1 MRQFE
6 VVAKSKDSSVTS
18 LLVRGGALLLAL
30 PYISVRYPVIFP
42 LGLYAFLI
50 PFDNVMWL
58 NVGGT
63 VTRYL
68 GILVIV
74 AFGANR
80 IVVAKGRLLKP
91 SHVVWGWA
99 TFLALAGLSTL
110 WAVAPHETLSSL
122 FTITGLFLIYFLV
135 GVYPFTER
143 DYSLLTK
150 LIITGSTIAAIYV
163 LVSHLRG
170 ITFPHSVRASLIL
183 GAGRTTDP
191 NHLAASLILPLLLSF
206 EWNVES
212 RGVQKM
218 LALASA
224 VVIASGIFL
233 TGSRGG
239 MLGAAIA
246 LLVFF
251 WRIRHRVRLRSITA
265 TFLSA
270 VLLAGLILSFIP
282 APHQFIARL
291 NPETLIESGGVH
303 RFYIWR
309 VGFKAFLYR
318 PLDGYGYNNFPYAYE
333 LFRDVVPGNYLP
345 YRAAHNIYL
354 QTFAELGLI
363 GGLLLL
369 FIVWQH
375 WRLVRRL
382 ARRNR
387 LAIPLE
393 AAFAGVM
400 VTSATLG
407 TLNYK
412 YFWLLFTL
420 VVLRAAIQR
429 QTMVSQSPRRVDK
442 EPEVMVTEKSFW

>member
-1 MRQFE
+1 MNMNRRMKA
-6 VVAKSKDSSVTS
+6 VAKSKDSLVTRF
-18 LLVRGGALLLAL
+18 LLNGGASLLAL
-30 PYISVRYPVIFP
+30 PYVSIKYLAIFP

-50 PFDNVMWL
+50 PFDNALWL
-58 NVGGT
+58 NIGGT

-80 IVVAKGRLLKP
+80 IVLAKGRLLRP
-91 SHVVWGWA
+91 PHVAWGWA
-99 TFLALAGLSTL
+99 MFLSLAVLSTL

-122 FTITGLFLIYFLV
+122 FTITGLFFIYFLA
-135 GVYPFTER
+135 GTYPCTEEE
-143 DYSLLTK
+143 YSLLTK
-150 LIITGSTIAAIYV
+150 LIITGGAIAAIYV
-163 LVSHLRG
+163 LVSYLRG
-170 ITFPHSVRASLIL
+170 ITWQHSIRASLIL
-183 GAGRTTDP
+183 GEGRTTDP

-206 EWNVES
+206 EWSVES

-224 VVIASGIFL
+224 AVILLAILL

-239 MLGAAIA
+239 LLGTAIA

-251 WRIRHRVRLRSITA
+251 WRIRHQVRPRSIIVV
-265 TFLSA
+265 FLGIFLLISVTSA
-270 VLLAGLILSFIP
+270 FVSV
-282 APHQFIARL
+282 PHQLITRF
-291 NPETLIESGGVH
+291 NPKTVIESRGEH
-303 RFYIWR
+303 RFYIWK
-309 VGFKAFLYR
+309 VGFTAFLHR
-318 PLDGYGYNNFPYAYE
+318 PLFGYGYNNFPYAYE
-333 LFRDVVPGNYLP
+333 LLRNVVPGNYLP

-375 WRLVRRL
+375 WRMVRSL
-382 ARRNR
+382 ARRNS

-393 AAFAGVM
+393 AAFVGVM

-407 TLNYK
+407 TLDYK
-412 YFWLLFTL
+412 YFWLIFTVIIL
-420 VVLRAAIQR
+420 LLNTKRGDRIHV
-429 QTMVSQSPRRVDK
+429 K
-442 EPEVMVTEKSFW
+442 